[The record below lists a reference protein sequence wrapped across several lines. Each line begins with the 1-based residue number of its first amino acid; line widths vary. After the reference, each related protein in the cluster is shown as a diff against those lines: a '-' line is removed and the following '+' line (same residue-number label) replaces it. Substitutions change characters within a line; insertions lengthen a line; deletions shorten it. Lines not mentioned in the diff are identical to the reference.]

1 MMRLLLRLVLAVENI
16 ADVQV
21 RRLCVEEHMLK
32 VEEHVLKV
40 EEHVLKVLKDIDKEL
55 KPQRNLLAKQQI
67 FFG

>member
-40 EEHVLKVLKDIDKEL
+40 LKDIDKEL